1 MVNDGSSWD
10 MRGECKG
17 AYRDMKSFDVVLIL
31 LLLNKVLGISDI
43 ICQALQWKSL
53 DILNALKYASRMK
66 RLLQEF
72 QVSGRDDFIR
82 SMLDMSDCYM
92 EGTRCFCQ
100 QKYYVIVEHHY
111 HIDVFNVVIN
121 FQLMELNS
129 KFS

>member
-82 SMLDMSDCYM
+82 RILDMSDCYM
-92 EGTRCFCQ
+92 EGTRYFCQ
-100 QKYYVIVEHHY
+100 EKDYVIVEHHY

-121 FQLMELNS
+121 FQLIELNS